1 LSTEIT
7 TALSVFTSIKAQ
19 DVSLGNKSVISSNW
33 NRAFVGSLHVADNV
47 TDDDWDHSGNKSL
60 CFVRDEDLD
69 TISIGDVLLLLLPG
83 LLEDSNTDSLDDD
96 KEDSDGKSD
105 DKDDSLDDDTDI
117 TLGLLFEGKGK
128 VDGINSYCAD
138 VDDVASDDNVRLEDA
153 NGAPDKSLDSLLDK
167 DDAVEVCGK
176 EAHASPKITDVSLSP
191 KLFPFMS
198 NLLS

>member
-1 LSTEIT
+1 
-7 TALSVFTSIKAQ
+7 
-19 DVSLGNKSVISSNW
+19 
-33 NRAFVGSLHVADNV
+33 LHGADIA

-69 TISIGDVLLLLLPG
+69 AFVIDDVLLLLLLLPG
-83 LLEDSNTDSLDDD
+83 LLEDSNTGSDDDD
-96 KEDSDGKSD
+96 KEDADGKFD

-153 NGAPDKSLDSLLDK
+153 NGAPDKTLDSLDK
-167 DDAVEVCGK
+167 DDVVEVCGK
-176 EAHASPKITDVSLSP
+176 EAHASPKITDASLSP
-191 KLFPFMS
+191 KLFPFMIG
-198 NLLS
+198 LSS